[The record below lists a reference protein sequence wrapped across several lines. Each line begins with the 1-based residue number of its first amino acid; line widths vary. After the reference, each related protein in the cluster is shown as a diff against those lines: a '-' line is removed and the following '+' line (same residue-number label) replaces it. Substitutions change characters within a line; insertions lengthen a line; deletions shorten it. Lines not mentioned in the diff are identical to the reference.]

1 MDKEVLIQYCEL
13 MEEIK
18 DIRRRIRE
26 LDKFLENPP
35 IVADTVKGSRADL
48 TIGPIKVNGF
58 PDPMLYRKKRA
69 AERYRKLLTAKEA
82 ELLELT
88 TKAEE
93 YIEAIKKPDL
103 RIMFRFY
110 YTVRFRE
117 SCDVDGSIIAEVK
130 QGKDGASVKLAD
142 RMKALE
148 WLAAHMDL
156 ATDEQRSRMEH
167 LKAQT
172 DKITGQGQE
181 IEDLDEIEGE
191 IYGK

>member
-93 YIEAIKKPDL
+93 YIEAIKSL
-103 RIMFRFY
+103 I
-110 YTVRFRE
+110 
-117 SCDVDGSIIAEVK
+117 
-130 QGKDGASVKLAD
+130 
-142 RMKALE
+142 
-148 WLAAHMDL
+148 
-156 ATDEQRSRMEH
+156 
-167 LKAQT
+167 
-172 DKITGQGQE
+172 
-181 IEDLDEIEGE
+181 
-191 IYGK
+191 